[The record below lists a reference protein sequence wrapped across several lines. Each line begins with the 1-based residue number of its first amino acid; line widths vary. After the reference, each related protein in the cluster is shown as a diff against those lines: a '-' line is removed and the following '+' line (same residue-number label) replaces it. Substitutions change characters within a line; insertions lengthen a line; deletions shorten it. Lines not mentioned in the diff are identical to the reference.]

1 MKVEVKFNAG
11 GVKKRLHG
19 LGRRAQFILKQN
31 VAKDSNFY
39 CPQDVGSL
47 QTSVIPSTTTNS
59 DWIEWN
65 EQYARKQY
73 YDFPNKSK
81 DKNPNASMKWFERAK
96 AAKKDAW
103 KRLVDAVYNG

>member
-1 MKVEVKFNAG
+1 MKVDVKINAE

-19 LGRRAQFILKQN
+19 LGRRAQFKLDQQ
-31 VAKDSNFY
+31 VMKDSNFY

-47 QTSVIPSTTTNS
+47 QTSVIPSANGKGLL
-59 DWIEWN
+59 EWN
-65 EQYARKQY
+65 KQYAKAQY